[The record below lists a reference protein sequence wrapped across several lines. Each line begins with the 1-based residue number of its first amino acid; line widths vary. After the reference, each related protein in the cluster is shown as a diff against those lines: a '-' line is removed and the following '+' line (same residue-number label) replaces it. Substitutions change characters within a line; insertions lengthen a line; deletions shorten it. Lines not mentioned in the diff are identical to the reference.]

1 MKQMS
6 GQDAAFLYGETPNWH
21 MHVSGLIIIDPSTH
35 PDGWSFERFQKLLIE
50 RIPEVPQLR
59 YKLVDVP
66 FGLDRPGWTEDEDL
80 DIDYHVRRIA
90 VPQSGDA
97 RELGELIGRLVS
109 YKLNRQKPLWEAW
122 VIEGLEDGRIALLQK
137 MHHSLIDGVS
147 GAGLAEVLLDLT
159 PEPREPNPEVKD
171 SLVGTDVPSQVE
183 LLARGLANT
192 AVRTPFR
199 VARFARQSI
208 QQIAAAAPMATG
220 NVTLPM
226 QAPRTAF
233 NQDPTPHRAFASTS
247 VELDRVKAVKSAFDV
262 KMNDVVLALC
272 ASAMRDYLVE
282 IDDLPEQAL
291 TAQVPVSMR
300 IEGDDEVGNK
310 VGSLTAS
317 LATDVDD
324 PVARLLT
331 IHASTSAAKE
341 MRQAMAVHQI
351 MGATET
357 TPPGLIALAARMYTR
372 NNLARF
378 MPPASNVVIS
388 NVPGPPFP
396 LYIAGG
402 MVESIFPMG
411 PLLMGMSLNITVF
424 SYRDHV
430 DFGFMSCPESVPDP
444 FQVAAGIEPA
454 LAALEAAAPGKK
466 KPAKQTAKNAATKK
480 RASKKKPAKKK
491 PAEKKPAE
499 KRSAKKQTAAKKS
512 AKKQSASKKR

>member
-6 GQDAAFLYGETPNWH
+6 GQDAAFLYGETANWH
-21 MHVSGLIIIDPSTH
+21 MHISGLIIIDPSTH
-35 PDGWSFERFQKLLIE
+35 PDGWSFDRFLDVLVS

-66 FGLDRPGWTEDEDL
+66 FGLDRPGWVEDGEL
-80 DIDYHVRRIA
+80 DVDYHVRRIG
-90 VPQSGDA
+90 VPQPGDA
-97 RELGELIGRLVS
+97 RELGALVGRLAS

-122 VIEGLEDGRIALLQK
+122 VIEGLEGGKIALLQK

-171 SLVGTDVPSQVE
+171 SLLGQDVPSQLE
-183 LLARGLANT
+183 LLARGAVNT

-199 VARFARQSI
+199 LARFARQSV
-208 QQIAAAAPMATG
+208 QQLAAAAPMATG
-220 NVTLPM
+220 SAVTLPL
-226 QAPRTAF
+226 QAPRTTL
-233 NQDPTPHRAFASTS
+233 NTDPTPHRSFASAS
-247 VELDRVKAVKSAFDV
+247 VALDRLKTVKSAFDV

-272 ASAMRDYLVE
+272 AAAMRDYLIE
-282 IDDLPEQAL
+282 IGDLPDQAL
-291 TAQVPVSMR
+291 TAQVPVSLR
-300 IEGDDEVGNK
+300 VEGDDGVGNK

-317 LATDVDD
+317 LATDIDD
-324 PVARLLT
+324 PVMRLMA
-331 IHASTSAAKE
+331 IHASTAAAKE

-351 MGATET
+351 MGITET

-378 MPPASNVVIS
+378 TPPASNVVIS

-402 MVESIFPMG
+402 QVESIFPMG

-424 SYRDHV
+424 SYLDHI
-430 DFGFMSCPESVPDP
+430 DFGFMVCPESVPDP
-444 FQVAAGIEPA
+444 FVIADRIEPA
-454 LAALEAAAPGKK
+454 LAALEAAI
-466 KPAKQTAKNAATKK
+466 PADA
-480 RASKKKPAKKK
+480 
-491 PAEKKPAE
+491 
-499 KRSAKKQTAAKKS
+499 
-512 AKKQSASKKR
+512 